1 MAGMFDRTVDKSWDV
16 QRRIEERAKRL
27 GKGKYGR
34 VLKMA
39 RRPTSDEYSKVVL
52 ITALGLLAVGAL
64 GFVIYLVIRYGPDL
78 FGRLFGP

>member
-1 MAGMFDRTVDKSWDV
+1 MSGIVDKSWEV

-39 RRPTSDEYSKVVL
+39 RKPTSDEYSKIVL
-52 ITALGLLAVGAL
+52 ITGLGILGIGLL
-64 GFVIYLVIRYGPDL
+64 GFAIYWIMRYGGDWLRAL
-78 FGRLFGP
+78 FGSP

>member
-1 MAGMFDRTVDKSWDV
+1 MAGIVDKSWEV

-39 RRPTSDEYSKVVL
+39 RKPTSDEYSRIVL
-52 ITALGLLAVGAL
+52 ITGLGVVAIGAL
-64 GFVIYLVIRYGPDL
+64 GFVIYWAMRYGPDWFRSL
-78 FGRLFGP
+78 FG

>member
-1 MAGMFDRTVDKSWDV
+1 MAGIVDKGWEV

-39 RRPTSDEYSKVVL
+39 RKPTSEEYSRVVL
-52 ITALGLLAVGAL
+52 ITGLGLLAVGAL
-64 GFVIYLVIRYGPDL
+64 GFVIYYAMRYGPDFL
-78 FGRLFGP
+78 SRMFAP